1 MFCGSEISF
10 RMKLL
15 HRRYCSTEHQEA
27 YFKTMDR
34 LGLERL
40 IAAKPPL
47 KSYQPC
53 TKQLEFGEQS
63 QAQPVRG
70 QAEPKAPKFSPCIH
84 PRLELS
90 QGEAAAVAGL

>member
-1 MFCGSEISF
+1 MFCGSEISI

-27 YFKTMDR
+27 YFEAMDR
-34 LGLERL
+34 LGLKRL

-47 KSYQPC
+47 QSYEPC
-53 TKQLEFGEQS
+53 TRQLGFAEQS

-70 QAEPKAPKFSPCIH
+70 QAEPKAPKFSPRIR